1 MFLNK
6 FCLSNNNKR
15 FFSEQLKNSVYK
27 DTIYSLGTGFGKS
40 AIAILRISGP
50 AAT

>member
-1 MFLNK
+1 
-6 FCLSNNNKR
+6 
-15 FFSEQLKNSVYK
+15 VYK

-50 AAT
+50 GATDAI